1 MWEGYRSPNGLAVGE
16 AGGVPVIHRVDVAG
30 GLDEV
35 FRRGAYA
42 AAVAVD
48 GRVGYV
54 LALDGAYWAG
64 GSNATRV
71 VVASPGGWHRR
82 GLVHRHR
89 HLVHHRGLGGECA
102 VGL

>member
-1 MWEGYRSPNGLAVGE
+1 
-16 AGGVPVIHRVDVAG
+16 VPVIHRVDVAG

-71 VVASPGGWHRR
+71 VVASPGGGTDEARSTDTDTWYITV
-82 GLVHRHR
+82 GWAGNVL
-89 HLVHHRGLGGECA
+89 LAYEELEGG
-102 VGL
+102 